1 VFFSAFLSVPPVL
14 PGCFDFKIPVL
25 KIIAIVLSTSFL
37 LNSCTKERTEPRLP
51 INAETAAEASAPEA
65 ESLLLEEAASIVR
78 LMTDEQLAAQ
88 VIMAGVDARGP
99 LDEGEAE
106 RLRRVPA
113 GAVMLFR
120 KNLDTDAASIARMTG
135 ELRAAAGYRP
145 PGSETKIEPFMA
157 VDHEG
162 GDVHRFTS
170 GVERLPAPLSYFE
183 LVERAGREAA
193 LLAVEAD
200 AARSA
205 AELAALGITMN
216 LAPLAETLTDENSAF
231 LGTRSYGPDPDFTA
245 AAAAAFMRGMRA
257 AGIASVIK
265 HFPGNSGSDPHLER
279 PLMAGDAEVLQE
291 AVAPFAALIVADG
304 GLPPAAVMVSHVV
317 VPAWDAARN
326 ASLSETVMTEKLR
339 GELEFSGIIL
349 ADDFSMGAVSGGYGT
364 AEKSLAAL
372 IAGADMVMAWPRNLV
387 SVHDAILAALADGS
401 LPRARLEDA
410 AARII
415 REKLRGAPAHGPEQG
430 APTAGKAPGS
440 ALHERTVYV
449 DTKGNEK

>member
-1 VFFSAFLSVPPVL
+1 LLKESAGKRIRVFQRFFVYAAGFAV
-14 PGCFDFKIPVL
+14 CFDFRIPVL
-25 KIIAIVLSTSFL
+25 KILAIILNVSFL
-37 LNSCTKERTEPRLP
+37 LYACTKERTEPHIP
-51 INAETAAEASAPEA
+51 VNAEPAADESALEAEALP
-65 ESLLLEEAASIVR
+65 LEAAAAIVR

-88 VIMAGVDARGP
+88 VIMAGVDAHGP
-99 LDEGEAE
+99 LDKGEAE
-106 RLRRVPA
+106 RLRRAPA

-120 KNLDTDAASIARMTG
+120 KNLDADAASIARMAA
-135 ELRAAAGYRP
+135 EICAAAGYRP
-145 PGSETKIEPFMA
+145 GGAEVRIEPFIA

-170 GVERLPAPLSYFE
+170 GVKRLPAPLSYFE
-183 LVERAGREAA
+183 LAERDGREAA

-205 AELAALGITMN
+205 NELSALGITMN
-216 LAPLAETLTDENSAF
+216 LAPLAEILTNENSAF

-279 PLMAGDAEVLQE
+279 PLMTGDAEALQE
-291 AVAPFAALIVADG
+291 AVAPFAVLIAAADG
-304 GLPPAAVMVSHVV
+304 GQPPAAVMVSHVV

-326 ASLSETVMTEKLR
+326 ASLSETVMTGKLR

-364 AEKSLAAL
+364 AEKSVAAL
-372 IAGADMVMAWPRNLV
+372 AAGADMVMAWPRNLV

-410 AARII
+410 AARIV
-415 REKLRGAPAHGPEQG
+415 REKLRGIRLPYSGIDE
-430 APTAGKAPGS
+430 T
-440 ALHERTVYV
+440 LR
-449 DTKGNEK
+449 